1 MIDSDPI
8 SLKKIYDFLYLN
20 YGPQG
25 WWPLV
30 DLKPEINPTQ
40 RGRYTSIYRNFAD
53 FVEQIR

>member
-1 MIDSDPI
+1 MVNSDPI
-8 SLKKIYDFLYLN
+8 SLKKVYDFLYSN

-53 FVEQIR
+53 FVE